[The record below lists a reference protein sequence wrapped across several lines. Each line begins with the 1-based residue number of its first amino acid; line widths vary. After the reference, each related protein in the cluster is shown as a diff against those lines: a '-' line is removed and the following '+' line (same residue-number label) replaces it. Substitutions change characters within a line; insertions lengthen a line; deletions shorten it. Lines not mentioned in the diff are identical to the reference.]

1 MNLCKS
7 GISAR
12 TKSLREK
19 FSRNRSYSELSFK
32 DSSASSTP
40 TGEAPPFR
48 YTTRHSRSYVPMLP
62 EQGRQNS
69 ADAIRVTSIPGEQI
83 SNSYNILPEEAYC
96 SA

>member
-48 YTTRHSRSYVPMLP
+48 SSGRKHSRSNVPMLP
-62 EQGRQNS
+62 EQVSKEDHQFCF
-69 ADAIRVTSIPGEQI
+69 IKM
-83 SNSYNILPEEAYC
+83 
-96 SA
+96 